1 MKIKERKKMNTNV
14 KLEKWKVAQKRHR
27 LSDKHVEMARL
38 VGLNPDKLGKID
50 NHKQET
56 WKSPLPQ
63 FIEEIYFKRFKKT
76 EPAVVKSINEQIADE
91 KKKKERQKKAKA
103 LKRKEQAKIQEDK
116 CFIPDGEETE
126 NTTKPLTLSQKI
138 KLYAKAPKVRNKLE
152 SRDTPETILRKESH
166 IFSEAFDFYEKESV
180 TLSQLGFVLK
190 KIHPAYKPRRYGC
203 KTLGEIYEKLDGY
216 EVMQTEPKTVILRKH
231 DNS

>member
-1 MKIKERKKMNTNV
+1 MGRE
-14 KLEKWKVAQKRHR
+14 L
-27 LSDKHVEMARL
+27 
-38 VGLNPDKLGKID
+38 GLNPDKLGKID
-50 NHKQET
+50 NHKQEI
-56 WKSPLPQ
+56 WKSSLPQ

-76 EPAVVKSINEQIADE
+76 EPAVVKSIYEQIADE
-91 KKKKERQKKAKA
+91 KKKKERQKKAKE

-116 CFIPDGEETE
+116 FSIPDGEETE
-126 NTTKPLTLSQKI
+126 NTAEPLTLLQKI
-138 KLYAKAPKVRNKLE
+138 KLYNNAPKVRNKLE
-152 SRDTPETILRKESH
+152 SGDTPETILRKESH

-216 EVMQTEPKTVILRKH
+216 EVVPTEPETVILRKQ